1 LTSARGF
8 APLAFVVFLGVTLQI
23 KFLVS
28 IAGPT
33 GVFAPGD
40 ITDWADAKDA
50 KRLIDAGFA
59 EKVPAKKTTKKEIA
73 AETKTAETAALDK

>member
-1 LTSARGF
+1 
-8 APLAFVVFLGVTLQI
+8 VFLGALLKL

-40 ITDWADAKDA
+40 ITDWKDSKDA
-50 KRLIDAGFA
+50 QRLVDAGFA
-59 EKVPAKKTTKKEIA
+59 EKVAAKKTTKKETA
-73 AETKTAETAALDK
+73 AETKAAETAALDE

>member
-1 LTSARGF
+1 M
-8 APLAFVVFLGVTLQI
+8 QI

-40 ITDWADAKDA
+40 ITEWKDNKDA
-50 KRLIDAGFA
+50 QRLIDAGFA
-59 EKVPAKKTTKKEIA
+59 EKVAAKKTTKKETAAENKA
-73 AETKTAETAALDK
+73 AETAVLDE

>member
-1 LTSARGF
+1 M
-8 APLAFVVFLGVTLQI
+8 QI

-59 EKVPAKKTTKKEIA
+59 EKVAAKKTTKKEIA
-73 AETKTAETAALDK
+73 AETKTAETAALDE

>member
-1 LTSARGF
+1 MKL
-8 APLAFVVFLGVTLQI
+8 

-40 ITDWADAKDA
+40 ITNWKDNADAQ
-50 KRLIDAGFA
+50 RLVDAGFA
-59 EKVPAKKTTKKEIA
+59 EKVAAKKTTKKETA
-73 AETKTAETAALDK
+73 AETKPAETAALDE